1 MIKKIEE
8 TLEQKDTIV
17 LFLDPCHLQHSVV
30 NARMWQPK
38 GKNGT
43 ICIKSNPKKK
53 RINILGAFDIK
64 NTSIITTLTEEKCD
78 KEQMV
83 KFLQKIRKKYIYEK
97 IVIVLDN
104 AAYNH
109 ANYTKAYAE
118 WYNIELL
125 FLPAY
130 SPNLN
135 IIERLWKFTKKKLVH
150 NIYYEKFED
159 FFNSVENYFRN
170 IAKYKPELKMILTKK
185 FEILHSD

>member
-1 MIKKIEE
+1 MIQKIERFI
-8 TLEQKDTIV
+8 EQKNSV
-17 LFLDPCHLQHSVV
+17 LLFLDPCHLQHTVV

-43 ICIKSNPKKK
+43 ISIKSNPKKK
-53 RINILGAFDIK
+53 RINILGAFDFK
-64 NTSIITTLTEEKCD
+64 NFSIITTLTEEKCD

-83 KFLQKIRKKYIYEK
+83 KFLQKIRKKYVHEK
-97 IVIVLDN
+97 IIIVLDN

-109 ANYTKAYAE
+109 AKYTKAYAE

-135 IIERLWKFTKKKLVH
+135 LIERLWKFTKKKLVH
-150 NIYYEKFED
+150 NRYYEKFEE
-159 FFNSVENYFRN
+159 FSNKVNEYFENISKFN
-170 IAKYKPELKMILTKK
+170 PELKKILTTK
-185 FEILHSD
+185 FEIIHAD